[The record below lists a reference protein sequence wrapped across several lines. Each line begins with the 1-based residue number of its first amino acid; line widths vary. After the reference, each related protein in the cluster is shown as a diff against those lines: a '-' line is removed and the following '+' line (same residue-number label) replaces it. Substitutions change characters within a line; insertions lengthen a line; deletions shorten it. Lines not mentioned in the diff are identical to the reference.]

1 MEEQAPAAVVGGSG
15 VRAEQ
20 AVVGGGGVRVVAR
33 ICCPCTTTAAG
44 ASSSFKVGVVRG
56 AHPRSSD
63 AARVSFTPSSSS
75 SKGADGNTRKDD
87 HRLDWCYLKEEPNQ
101 HVFLNEVSPL
111 IQRLLQTTS
120 STNACVVACGAA
132 TAKDHLFTGSQDQP
146 GVVTMAINQ
155 ILEFTQQIGGSITVS
170 AYQVLQDARIFDL
183 LDPKDQ
189 EVHILEDADGRT
201 HLKGLSK
208 VDVKSVEEF
217 TQLSCFDCSNQKKH
231 PTNKSSSQLHTMGH
245 QGLIIHISR
254 MDQQDRQRVVAK
266 MNFLNLA
273 GYVDPKQ
280 KNNGEGAALQN
291 SNKSIYAL
299 MNVVQALNSNQ
310 SFVPYRQSKV
320 TRLLQDSLCK
330 TSGAVLI
337 TCLDDICCQDTVST
351 LRLASRSSQA
361 VNGQFR
367 LSTSARSS
375 SKTNASLS
383 TNSKNSSIP
392 FLASIH
398 KPNSAVEEHHRPR
411 FNKSACRTPAS
422 KKRSQPIIH
431 STKKSGSSLS
441 ASMKMKQ
448 NDAKPKMSARTLLCP
463 STSSSKEDA
472 LVVDPTAVKEAE
484 EAQSSQGIEVHVPS
498 RDEGFDK
505 TGDSVDTISSEI
517 QNAVSSNMQEAGY
530 SLSHSHAASSYTDL
544 DEIRSSNVPDTLVE
558 KTPVNTNKVSPKLT
572 ERLREISNSLKLL
585 STRPLS
591 VTAKK
596 GMPIN
601 IDEAEHKTP
610 VMRLKFEQAE
620 DPKDTFQARSTG
632 IKKSL
637 VEECLTFLN
646 SANKEQ
652 LKSLKGIGE
661 KRANYIIELREESPD
676 PFKEIDDLRDIIG
689 MNQKEIKKMISGII
703 DS

>member
-75 SKGADGNTRKDD
+75 SKG
-87 HRLDWCYLKEEPNQ
+87 
-101 HVFLNEVSPL
+101 
-111 IQRLLQTTS
+111 
-120 STNACVVACGAA
+120 
-132 TAKDHLFTGSQDQP
+132 
-146 GVVTMAINQ
+146 
-155 ILEFTQQIGGSITVS
+155 
-170 AYQVLQDARIFDL
+170 
-183 LDPKDQ
+183 
-189 EVHILEDADGRT
+189 
-201 HLKGLSK
+201 
-208 VDVKSVEEF
+208 
-217 TQLSCFDCSNQKKH
+217 
-231 PTNKSSSQLHTMGH
+231 
-245 QGLIIHISR
+245 
-254 MDQQDRQRVVAK
+254 
-266 MNFLNLA
+266 
-273 GYVDPKQ
+273 
-280 KNNGEGAALQN
+280 
-291 SNKSIYAL
+291 
-299 MNVVQALNSNQ
+299 
-310 SFVPYRQSKV
+310 
-320 TRLLQDSLCK
+320 
-330 TSGAVLI
+330 
-337 TCLDDICCQDTVST
+337 
-351 LRLASRSSQA
+351 
-361 VNGQFR
+361 
-367 LSTSARSS
+367 
-375 SKTNASLS
+375 
-383 TNSKNSSIP
+383 
-392 FLASIH
+392 
-398 KPNSAVEEHHRPR
+398 
-411 FNKSACRTPAS
+411 
-422 KKRSQPIIH
+422 
-431 STKKSGSSLS
+431 
-441 ASMKMKQ
+441 
-448 NDAKPKMSARTLLCP
+448 TLLCP

-498 RDEGFDK
+498 RDEVLWFLLGSITKGFDK

>member
-1 MEEQAPAAVVGGSG
+1 
-15 VRAEQ
+15 
-20 AVVGGGGVRVVAR
+20 
-33 ICCPCTTTAAG
+33 
-44 ASSSFKVGVVRG
+44 
-56 AHPRSSD
+56 
-63 AARVSFTPSSSS
+63 
-75 SKGADGNTRKDD
+75 
-87 HRLDWCYLKEEPNQ
+87 
-101 HVFLNEVSPL
+101 
-111 IQRLLQTTS
+111 
-120 STNACVVACGAA
+120 
-132 TAKDHLFTGSQDQP
+132 
-146 GVVTMAINQ
+146 
-155 ILEFTQQIGGSITVS
+155 
-170 AYQVLQDARIFDL
+170 
-183 LDPKDQ
+183 
-189 EVHILEDADGRT
+189 
-201 HLKGLSK
+201 
-208 VDVKSVEEF
+208 
-217 TQLSCFDCSNQKKH
+217 
-231 PTNKSSSQLHTMGH
+231 
-245 QGLIIHISR
+245 
-254 MDQQDRQRVVAK
+254 
-266 MNFLNLA
+266 
-273 GYVDPKQ
+273 
-280 KNNGEGAALQN
+280 
-291 SNKSIYAL
+291 
-299 MNVVQALNSNQ
+299 
-310 SFVPYRQSKV
+310 
-320 TRLLQDSLCK
+320 
-330 TSGAVLI
+330 
-337 TCLDDICCQDTVST
+337 
-351 LRLASRSSQA
+351 
-361 VNGQFR
+361 
-367 LSTSARSS
+367 
-375 SKTNASLS
+375 
-383 TNSKNSSIP
+383 
-392 FLASIH
+392 
-398 KPNSAVEEHHRPR
+398 
-411 FNKSACRTPAS
+411 
-422 KKRSQPIIH
+422 
-431 STKKSGSSLS
+431 
-441 ASMKMKQ
+441 MKQ

-517 QNAVSSNMQEAGY
+517 QNVVSSNMQEAGY